1 MWTKRIFRWGTGCGI
16 EIRGAHLR
24 VVALK
29 SRPAGVSVLGSTV
42 LRNFRERPPH
52 EWGAEY
58 AAFLAEHALT
68 HLTATV
74 SLPRN
79 EVIVRQISLPPV
91 SRKELAAAVAY
102 QLDTLHPFG
111 DDDVCYAVA
120 PLAEKAEGK
129 GQLPVSI
136 VIAERATVDAYADL
150 FEAAGIAVQAFTV
163 AAAAF
168 YAGLR
173 VRWDAPP
180 APFVIADLRGPK
192 LEFYGE
198 CSSLK
203 TFSAEFDVRSMP
215 SSRALQLA
223 GAELRLEQG
232 AAAPLIVCGGEE
244 PEDENLPVAALEESE
259 AAGFEMRS
267 AAEFLPTPLA
277 APSDFDLTRDG
288 AAMAVAL
295 EAACPRM
302 GWRAN
307 LLPVER
313 RKTSSRWLYAPTAA
327 LAAALMILA
336 LAFALRPAV
345 QDRNYIQAL
354 EAATAQFSQVAT
366 QVNQTKTE
374 SDEAKRRAALLQAY
388 EERTVADLRILSEL
402 STLIPD
408 TVWLNNL
415 DLDDQGVRIAGE
427 SASAAP
433 LLGVLSESQWLANAT
448 FATSLIKTENGER
461 FQITAERRAVPAPQ
475 QTAAQNTAAA
485 PPQPAPANAP
495 APATLSTAGADAPP
509 SGGAQ

>member
-1 MWTKRIFRWGTGCGI
+1 
-16 EIRGAHLR
+16 
-24 VVALK
+24 
-29 SRPAGVSVLGSTV
+29 
-42 LRNFRERPPH
+42 
-52 EWGAEY
+52 
-58 AAFLAEHALT
+58 
-68 HLTATV
+68 
-74 SLPRN
+74 
-79 EVIVRQISLPPV
+79 
-91 SRKELAAAVAY
+91 
-102 QLDTLHPFG
+102 
-111 DDDVCYAVA
+111 
-120 PLAEKAEGK
+120 
-129 GQLPVSI
+129 
-136 VIAERATVDAYADL
+136 
-150 FEAAGIAVQAFTV
+150 
-163 AAAAF
+163 
-168 YAGLR
+168 
-173 VRWDAPP
+173 
-180 APFVIADLRGPK
+180 
-192 LEFYGE
+192 
-198 CSSLK
+198 
-203 TFSAEFDVRSMP
+203 MP

-277 APSDFDLTRDG
+277 APSGFDLTRDG

-302 GWRAN
+302 GWRTN
-307 LLPVER
+307 LLPAER
-313 RKTSSRWLYAPTAA
+313 RKASSRWLYAPTAA

-388 EERTVADLRILSEL
+388 EERTVADLRILGEL

-415 DLDDQGVRIAGE
+415 DLDDQGLRIAGE

-433 LLGVLSESQWLANAT
+433 LLGVLNESQLLANAT

-485 PPQPAPANAP
+485 PPQPAPANDP
-495 APATLSTAGADAPP
+495 APATLSTVGADAPP

>member
-1 MWTKRIFRWGTGCGI
+1 MWTNHIFRWGTGCGI
-16 EIRGAHLR
+16 EIRGANLH

-58 AAFLAEHALT
+58 AAFLAGHALT
-68 HLTATV
+68 HLAATV

-91 SRKELAAAVAY
+91 SRKEIAAAVAY

-111 DDDVCYAVA
+111 EDDVCYAFS
-120 PLAEKAEGK
+120 PLVEKAEGK

-136 VIAERATVDAYADL
+136 VIAERTTVDAYADL
-150 FEAAGIAVQAFTV
+150 FESAGIAVQAFTV
-163 AAAAF
+163 TAAAF
-168 YAGLR
+168 YTGLR
-173 VRWDAPP
+173 VRWDSPP
-180 APFVIADLRGPK
+180 APFVVADLRGPK
-192 LEFYGE
+192 LELYGE
-198 CSSLK
+198 CSSRK
-203 TFSAEFDVRSMP
+203 TFSAEFDIRSMP

-244 PEDENLPVAALEESE
+244 PEDESLPVAALEEPES
-259 AAGFEMRS
+259 AGFERRP
-267 AAEFLPTPLA
+267 AAEFLPVPLT
-277 APSDFDLTRDG
+277 APSDFDVARDG
-288 AAMAVAL
+288 AVMAVAL

-302 GWRAN
+302 GWRTN

-313 RKTSSRWLYAPTAA
+313 RQASSRWLYAPTAA
-327 LAAALMILA
+327 LAVALVILA
-336 LAFALRPAV
+336 LAFVSRPV
-345 QDRNYIQAL
+345 IQDRNYIRAL
-354 EAATAQFSQVAT
+354 EAETARFSQLAT
-366 QVNQTKTE
+366 QVNETKAE

-388 EERTVADLRILSEL
+388 EERTVVDLRILSEL

-415 DLDDQGVRIAGE
+415 DLDDKGVRIAGE

-433 LLGVLSESQWLANAT
+433 LLGLLNESQLLANAT
-448 FATSLIKTENGER
+448 FVTSLLKTENGER
-461 FQITAERRAVPAPQ
+461 FQIAAERRTIPTTHQPAAQPTAQTPAP
-475 QTAAQNTAAA
+475 A
-485 PPQPAPANAP
+485 PPQAT
-495 APATLSTAGADAPP
+495 PATLSTVGTDAPP